1 MNKKLKWGFVSLFII
16 GLGVGLYFLLKPK
29 GDSPG
34 GGPGGGN
41 KDNAPLVVQN
51 MFKSPGCKDYEQASK
66 DYYTQ
71 IQKQFDANTV
81 KDIING
87 RVLTKEVAQKQ
98 AAIAADAIN
107 KNCSGKVSS
116 DYPFCCKLS
125 QPNSDVSGSCIAC
138 NVVNNTLCDLIG
150 KDKCLTAEKDTGI
163 KFCKL
168 DNNQC
173 VYNEDPSYTMSN
185 VGGCTKN
192 SQTCPYKP
200 PEPPSPSSYKWDC
213 LHDPCYIDSIKNH
226 SCDLIAK
233 YQPEHCV
240 LVSHD
245 TGTYCATRANALTAA
260 ISVINPKC
268 PPYAL

>member
-29 GDSPG
+29 GD
-34 GGPGGGN
+34 GPGGGN
-41 KDNAPLVVQN
+41 KDNAQLVVQN

-87 RVLTKEVAQKQ
+87 RVLTQEVSKKQ

-116 DYPFCCKLS
+116 DYPFCCKS
-125 QPNSDVSGSCIAC
+125 NQPNSYVSGSCIAC
-138 NVVNNTLCDLIG
+138 NVVNNTLCDSIG

-185 VGGCTKN
+185 VGGCTKD
-192 SQTCPYKP
+192 SQTCLYKP
-200 PEPPSPSSYKWDC
+200 SEPPSYKWDC
-213 LHDPCYIDSIKNH
+213 LNDPCYIDSINDPYN
-226 SCDLIAK
+226 CDITAK
-233 YQPEHCV
+233 RQSEKCIMVPRGTDNPDHTV
-240 LVSHD
+240 
-245 TGTYCATRANALTAA
+245 TYCATEANALTVASGA
-260 ISVINPKC
+260 INPNCK
-268 PPYAL
+268 PYAQ

>member
-1 MNKKLKWGFVSLFII
+1 MNKKLKWAFVSLFII
-16 GLGVGLYFLLKPK
+16 GLGVGLYFLLK
-29 GDSPG
+29 GD
-34 GGPGGGN
+34 GPGGGN

-87 RVLTKEVAQKQ
+87 RVLTKEVTKKQ

-150 KDKCLTAEKDTGI
+150 KDNCLTTGI

-185 VGGCTKN
+185 VGGCTKD

-200 PEPPSPSSYKWDC
+200 PEPPGPPSYKWDC
-213 LHDPCYIDSIKNH
+213 LHDPCYIDSIKAGN
-226 SCDLIAK
+226 CDITANK
-233 YQPEHCV
+233 RQSENCIM
-240 LVSHD
+240 VSRGTDHPD
-245 TGTYCATRANALTAA
+245 HTVTYCATEANAMTAA
-260 ISVINPKC
+260 YGGDINPNC
-268 PPYAL
+268 RPYAQ